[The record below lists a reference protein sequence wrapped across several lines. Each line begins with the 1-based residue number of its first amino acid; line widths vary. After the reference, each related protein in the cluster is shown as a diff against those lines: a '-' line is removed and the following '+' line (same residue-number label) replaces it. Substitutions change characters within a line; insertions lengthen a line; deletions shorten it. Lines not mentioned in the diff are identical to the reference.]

1 MSKENLIA
9 YPKMPQTLKE
19 QIDAVATLVEKA
31 GNVSLSTMM
40 GEIKGLYS
48 AYELSGSS
56 AILEQVAFKLAEIIK
71 ILLSANTAVVASTPA
86 TKAAPYKDLL
96 SLFRYFYT
104 EILKKGK
111 SGAYN
116 YSTAFKKIIRAY
128 PELYNLLCS
137 LDPNNPQEYARII
150 RDIINLLISIEHHVY
165 NTGIE
170 NDDHGLG
177 IASLR
182 AFIEFLSWLLE
193 SGILVKFTLKI
204 NQ

>member
-19 QIDAVATLVEKA
+19 QVDDVATLVEQT
-31 GNVSLSTMM
+31 GNVSLSAMM

-71 ILLSANTAVVASTPA
+71 ILLSTNTAVVVSTPA
-86 TKAAPYKDLL
+86 TKAAPYKDILG
-96 SLFRYFYT
+96 LFRYFLT

-111 SGAYN
+111 SSGYN

-150 RDIINLLISIEHHVY
+150 RDIINLLISIERHVY
-165 NTGIE
+165 NTGNE